1 VDLPPVQPTPP
12 AAFSPWGIDPLLRAP
27 ASAVGRT
34 PTPISDNRRYSL
46 APNPGK
52 QVGVKPYLLF
62 TYYAGRPLG
71 GVKDF
76 LGDFDSIEEALENL
90 LEERTRYYQVVDT
103 ESMSVVKEG
112 LAWFKDFDTSQ
123 FRRERV

>member
-1 VDLPPVQPTPP
+1 
-12 AAFSPWGIDPLLRAP
+12 
-27 ASAVGRT
+27 
-34 PTPISDNRRYSL
+34 
-46 APNPGK
+46 
-52 QVGVKPYLLF
+52 VKPYLLF

-76 LGDFDSIEEALENL
+76 LGDFDSIEEALDNL
-90 LEERTRYYQVVDT
+90 LEERTRYYQIVDT

-112 LAWFKDFDTSQ
+112 LAWFKNFDSGQ